1 MKFDGERF
9 GSKDEVVVL
18 TIAAV
23 AILSLIPIGAS
34 VRAATSPGSAAT
46 AATFTNPI
54 ASNRSDPHII
64 LSAGRY
70 YLTSTDGCV
79 AGSICV
85 WESATL
91 TGLGSATRHAVWK
104 IPACPAP
111 NCGDVWAPEIHQI
124 GGRFYIYYTFHLA
137 NRAGNQQCSS
147 TI

>member
-1 MKFDGERF
+1 VADPDWRI
-9 GSKDEVVVL
+9 GSRCYLARVSGHGGHVHH
-18 TIAAV
+18 
-23 AILSLIPIGAS
+23 
-34 VRAATSPGSAAT
+34 
-46 AATFTNPI
+46 PI
-54 ASNRSDPHII
+54 ASNRSGPHII

-70 YLTSTDGCV
+70 HLTSTDGCV

-111 NCGDVWAPEIHQI
+111 NCGDIWAPEIHQI

-147 TI
+147 TT